1 MNAAYKCGA
10 ATNAGLVE
18 NLCRGKLITDPDV
31 RRALLGVDR
40 KNYCQSAG
48 APRAYEDAPQ
58 QIAWN
63 ITISAPHMHCRAL
76 EELREQL
83 RPGCRALDIGSGSG
97 YLTAAM
103 AALVGATGKA
113 IGIDHIPGLVE
124 WSRGNVKRDGKAS
137 LLESGQLQ
145 LEVGDGFKGWSA
157 GAPYD
162 CIHVGAAPVTV
173 PPALKEQL
181 KPGGV
186 LLLPVG
192 PVLDQNFVRIV
203 RSADGARF
211 TETKLFSVRY
221 VPLTPAAAQ
230 LQRM

>member
-31 RRALLGVDR
+31 RRALLEIDR
-40 KNYCQSAG
+40 KNYCQPAG

-58 QIAWN
+58 QIGWN

-83 RPGCRALDIGSGSG
+83 RPGCCALDIGSGSG

-103 AALVGATGKA
+103 AALVGATGRA
-113 IGIDHIPGLVE
+113 IGIDHIPDLVE
-124 WSRGNVKRDGKAS
+124 WSRQNVRRDGKAA
-137 LLESGQLQ
+137 LLDSGQLQ
-145 LEVGDGFKGWSA
+145 LEVGDGFA
-157 GAPYD
+157 GHAAAAPFD
-162 CIHVGAAPVTV
+162 CIHVGAAPVSV

-192 PVLDQNFVRIV
+192 PALDQNFVRIE
-203 RSADGARF
+203 RSADGARY
-211 TETKLFSVRY
+211 TETKLFAVRY
-221 VPLTPAAAQ
+221 VPLTTAAAQ
-230 LQRM
+230 LQRL

>member
-58 QIAWN
+58 QIGWN

-113 IGIDHIPGLVE
+113 IGIDHIPDLVE
-124 WSRGNVKRDGKAS
+124 WSRGNVKRDGKAP
-137 LLESGQLQ
+137 LLGP
-145 LEVGDGFKGWSA
+145 LETAFNYALVPLG
-157 GAPYD
+157 GALAV
-162 CIHVGAAPVTV
+162 IGAAMT
-173 PPALKEQL
+173 LK
-181 KPGGV
+181 
-186 LLLPVG
+186 
-192 PVLDQNFVRIV
+192 
-203 RSADGARF
+203 
-211 TETKLFSVRY
+211 
-221 VPLTPAAAQ
+221 AA
-230 LQRM
+230 